1 MWMAPKLRNN
11 PADILLLGPDPVSHD
26 GQTWGQSGDEAF
38 HNVVNPGQ
46 PLKVIGA
53 FAMAVRDDKEHRFPW
68 RMVVHLAHLDRLP
81 DEPCRLDV
89 LRERGRSIAPERSGK
104 LIQRQQ

>member
-1 MWMAPKLRNN
+1 MWMAPKLRDN

-53 FAMAVRDDKEHRFPW
+53 FAMAERDNIERLFPGFDCAEMAVVDTLHRQP
-68 RMVVHLAHLDRLP
+68 RCLP
-81 DEPCRLDV
+81 R
-89 LRERGRSIAPERSGK
+89 
-104 LIQRQQ
+104 